1 MRPAR
6 EREFEDIV
14 LQRLEADRPGA
25 DGRSTLVLFTLAR
38 VANLVASDVESAI
51 WRPAGVSYAGFRVIF
66 TIWAVGPLEPRR
78 LAELASVTRGNI
90 SSILNTLERDG
101 YVVRT
106 RGSADRRLVTAD
118 VTDKARDL
126 WARLAPQ
133 QAEREAEWLSA
144 LTRQERIQLVDLL
157 RKLATG
163 APDSR
168 SNAETVEGA

>member
-1 MRPAR
+1 
-6 EREFEDIV
+6 
-14 LQRLEADRPGA
+14 
-25 DGRSTLVLFTLAR
+25 
-38 VANLVASDVESAI
+38 VESAI
-51 WRPAGVSYAGFRVIF
+51 WRPAGVSYAGFRIIF

-106 RGSADRRLVTAD
+106 RGSADRRLVTVD

-126 WARLAPQ
+126 WARLAPR

-144 LTRQERIQLVDLL
+144 LTQHERFQLVTLL
-157 RKLATG
+157 HKLATG
-163 APDSR
+163 TPASPS
-168 SNAETVEGA
+168 AETVEDA

>member
-1 MRPAR
+1 MRPAW
-6 EREFEDIV
+6 EREFEEIV
-14 LQRLEADRPGA
+14 LQRLEADQPDA

-38 VANLVASDVESAI
+38 VANLVATDVESAI
-51 WRPAGVSYAGFRVIF
+51 WRPAGVSYAGFRIIF

-106 RGSADRRLVTAD
+106 RGSADRRLVTVD
-118 VTDKARDL
+118 LTDKARDL

-144 LTRQERIQLVDLL
+144 LTQHERFQLVTLL
-157 RKLATG
+157 HKLATG
-163 APDSR
+163 TPASPS
-168 SNAETVEGA
+168 AETVEDA